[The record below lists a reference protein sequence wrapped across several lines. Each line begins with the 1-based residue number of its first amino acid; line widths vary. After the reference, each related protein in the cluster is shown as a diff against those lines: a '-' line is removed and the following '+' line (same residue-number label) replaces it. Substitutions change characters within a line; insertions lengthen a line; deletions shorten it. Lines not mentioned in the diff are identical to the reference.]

1 MNAGEILFA
10 ILGGIAVFVLV
21 FVLLCT
27 SAEKRKIRKS
37 LVPGTKFVF
46 YGNCGGGDPFRD
58 ANITFTIIQVKAG
71 YVLYHIVS
79 DAPKLMPPAA
89 LIKLDDDRSCTIDE
103 FVQRI
108 YKTKSV
114 TTILPIQKF
123 N

>member
-10 ILGGIAVFVLV
+10 ILGGIVVFVLV

-71 YVLYHIVS
+71 HVLYHIVS
-79 DAPKLMPPAA
+79 EAPKLIPSMMTH
-89 LIKLDDDRSCTIDE
+89 DNDRSCTIDE
-103 FVQRI
+103 FVNRI
-108 YKTKSV
+108 YKTKNV
-114 TTILPIQKF
+114 TITPALTKF